1 MNPEILTTV
10 GVGIAILAAVL
21 PAILYLSK
29 RIDEQGR
36 ETNKRIDEQGKEQ
49 AKFREDMAGRM
60 GKLEGLLEGL
70 REAITGRRAADLAVA
85 FPTIPCQDTPHH
97 SVYLFLT
104 VAVTGSGSWQQFPL
118 TPGLEGILPW
128 WRARRPLSQGNMPR
142 DSWGTDLNLSPLSS
156 NPAIITVLTSI

>member
-70 REAITGRRAADLAVA
+70 REAITGRRAA
-85 FPTIPCQDTPHH
+85 
-97 SVYLFLT
+97 
-104 VAVTGSGSWQQFPL
+104 
-118 TPGLEGILPW
+118 
-128 WRARRPLSQGNMPR
+128 
-142 DSWGTDLNLSPLSS
+142 
-156 NPAIITVLTSI
+156 